1 MNKDG
6 ATGMPCWK
14 KLALTGSC
22 VLALSLLLCFG
33 LRLALRHDYDTV
45 LAVGSHLW
53 MLLNLLLL
61 WEYTGGRTALDGW
74 GLARYALLQVGG
86 LHPALLSAGAE
97 RDLPAGAGAA
107 RRRAAPAADRLRAD
121 AALQKDRKAQ
131 LTLPRIP
138 LHHQKIRRQEA
149 PAAGVFQFSWLPP
162 HSTSVK
168 PRRSGAVSCWAGSS
182 TGSSSGFQARKTRST
197 VSGAGSTVNTAESV

>member
-14 KLALTGSC
+14 KLALTGSY

-74 GLARYALLQVGG
+74 GLARYALLQVGIAAVCTLPFCLLG
-86 LHPALLSAGAE
+86 QSGTCLPALE
-97 RDLPAGAGAA
+97 QPAGALLQLLIAFGLMLLC
-107 RRRAAPAADRLRAD
+107 RRTG
-121 AALQKDRKAQ
+121 K
-131 LTLPRIP
+131 
-138 LHHQKIRRQEA
+138 
-149 PAAGVFQFSWLPP
+149 
-162 HSTSVK
+162 
-168 PRRSGAVSCWAGSS
+168 RS
-182 TGSSSGFQARKTRST
+182 
-197 VSGAGSTVNTAESV
+197 